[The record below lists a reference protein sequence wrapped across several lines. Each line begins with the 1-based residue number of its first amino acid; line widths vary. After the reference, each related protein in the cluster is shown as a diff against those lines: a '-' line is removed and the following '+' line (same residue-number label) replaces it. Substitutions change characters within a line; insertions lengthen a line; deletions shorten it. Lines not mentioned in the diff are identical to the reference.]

1 MVSHSGQV
9 SRGDLSVVKEI
20 SLEMATFLHDFSGL
34 QIFAGGM
41 SKRAGGMGEVGLV
54 TA

>member
-1 MVSHSGQV
+1 MVSDAGQV
-9 SRGDLSVVKEI
+9 PRVDLSVVREI

-41 SKRAGGMGEVGLV
+41 TKRAGGMREVGLI
-54 TA
+54 